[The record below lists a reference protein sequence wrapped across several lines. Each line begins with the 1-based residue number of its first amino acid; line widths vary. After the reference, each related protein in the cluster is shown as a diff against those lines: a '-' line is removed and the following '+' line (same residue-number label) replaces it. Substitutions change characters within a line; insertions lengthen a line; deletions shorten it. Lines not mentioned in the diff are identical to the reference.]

1 MSIIL
6 KTIIAKDSLLSITDG
21 LTRLTDTTAS
31 TSSITGALVVSG
43 GVGVAGNLYADGI
56 TRLTNTTESTSATT
70 GALVVSGGVG
80 VGGALY
86 TGGIIRFTDTTVSTS
101 TTTGALVVSGGVGIG
116 GALYA
121 GGITRFTDTTESTS
135 SSVGALVVSGGV
147 GIAGALFAGGI
158 TRLTDTTA
166 STSTTSGALVVSGG
180 VGIAGA
186 LNVGGITGFTDTTT
200 STSIST
206 GALRV
211 SGGVGIAGNLF
222 AGGITRLTD
231 TTASTSSITGALVVS
246 GGVGIAGALYAGGIT
261 RLTNTTESTSA
272 TTGALVVS
280 GGVGVGGNLTVGYQG
295 VGVSA
300 ISIARSDGN
309 AGGIFSIMG
318 TGGSSSLR
326 ITNGSGGA
334 GRVEIDAGSNGVYF
348 SFNYFNGASTSRNF
362 SITTTTV
369 STSTTSGALVVSGGI
384 GITGNLYAGGIV
396 RLTDTTAST
405 SSTTGALVVSG
416 GVGVV
421 GDLNVN
427 GTAVF
432 QQGNVSD
439 VSVRNQILFGFNETA
454 TYQHAIKSRHLSSAD
469 TDGNAIDFYV
479 WQTSDLLTAVGTKQA
494 MSVTSAGV
502 GIGTPIPRMRS
513 TVFDTNAKMAI
524 VSTSQSQSS
533 ALYLST
539 PPSGVG
545 DAYKTAIIAQ
555 GINSWGRSNLHF
567 CLNNNGN
574 SHAASEDATIAHSRM
589 IIQPDGNVG
598 IGTTSPGFRLD
609 VAGTSRITGNT
620 SITSTTASTSSST
633 GALTVSGGVGIAGAL
648 YAGGITRLTDTTASA
663 SVSSGALVVSGGV
676 GIAGALYAG
685 GITSSITTLGLNDPM
700 TALALLGDTGGGVAT
715 LGARFKLSRYESSGS
730 NARTRMDIELIH
742 GDGTVQN
749 VMAIR
754 SDGNL
759 GIGTTAPRMRSTVH
773 GANAKMA
780 IVSTGETQ
788 ESALYF
794 GTPQTVSISN
804 AYKTA
809 IIAQGINGW
818 SRNNLHFCLNN
829 NGNSNAASEDAT
841 IAHSRMVITPV
852 GNVGIGTTTPGFLLD
867 VNGTSRITGNTSITS
882 TTASTSSST
891 GALTV
896 SGGVGIA
903 GDLYAG
909 GIARLT
915 NTTAS
920 TSTTTGALTV
930 AGGVGIGGVL
940 NMSDIILINGSG
952 AVPTTTTRSI
962 GTRIV
967 LFSGITG
974 TDVDSAI
981 GISAS
986 SIWYS
991 TNSLAHFHRFYHGT
1005 SNTVTISGTT
1015 LQVNQTTASTS
1026 TTTGALVVSGGVG
1039 ITGALFA
1046 GGITRLTDT
1055 TTSTSTGTGA
1065 LVVSGGV
1072 GIIGDLYAGG
1082 IVRLTD
1088 TTASTSSTTGALVVS
1103 GGVGIVGDLRVSSRM
1118 FIGPVGGSGTIH
1130 LGGGNPDDAD
1140 YDMSVIETRSY
1151 DTDKSEMVLFKG
1163 NDVPGDDGPDRIR
1176 LRAAAIAFDTYPT
1189 NSSSRT
1195 AENIRMF
1202 INSTGNV
1209 GIGTTAPAF
1218 LLDVAGTSRITGNT
1232 SITSTTA
1239 STSTTTG
1246 ALTVSGGIG
1255 ANNGFIG
1262 SMSSNS
1268 TTTSIGFIATDLT
1281 PFGYG
1286 DGEVGLSGR
1295 PWSKMHAGEFNVI
1308 SDARLKNDI
1317 RIYTQGLSFI
1327 TQLVPK
1333 SFKYKHDKTGKT
1345 KIGFMAQ
1352 EILEINPTF
1361 EGVNYE
1367 EAEDIYTMTMDQFT
1381 GPLVNCVK
1389 ELNTKIISLET
1400 ELIMMKNFL
1409 RSKFP
1414 DDGI

>member
-1 MSIIL
+1 
-6 KTIIAKDSLLSITDG
+6 
-21 LTRLTDTTAS
+21 
-31 TSSITGALVVSG
+31 LVVSG
-43 GVGVAGNLYADGI
+43 GVGVGGNLTVGYQGDGVSAISIARSDGNAGGIFSIIGTGGSSSLRI
-56 TRLTNTTESTSATT
+56 TNGSGGAGRIEIDAGSNGVYFTFNYFNGASTSRNFSIAATTESTSATT

-80 VGGALY
+80 VG
-86 TGGIIRFTDTTVSTS
+86 
-101 TTTGALVVSGGVGIG
+101 
-116 GALYA
+116 
-121 GGITRFTDTTESTS
+121 
-135 SSVGALVVSGGV
+135 
-147 GIAGALFAGGI
+147 
-158 TRLTDTTA
+158 
-166 STSTTSGALVVSGG
+166 
-180 VGIAGA
+180 
-186 LNVGGITGFTDTTT
+186 
-200 STSIST
+200 
-206 GALRV
+206 
-211 SGGVGIAGNLF
+211 
-222 AGGITRLTD
+222 
-231 TTASTSSITGALVVS
+231 
-246 GGVGIAGALYAGGIT
+246 
-261 RLTNTTESTSA
+261 
-272 TTGALVVS
+272 
-280 GGVGVGGNLTVGYQG
+280 
-295 VGVSA
+295 
-300 ISIARSDGN
+300 
-309 AGGIFSIMG
+309 
-318 TGGSSSLR
+318 
-326 ITNGSGGA
+326 
-334 GRVEIDAGSNGVYF
+334 
-348 SFNYFNGASTSRNF
+348 
-362 SITTTTV
+362 
-369 STSTTSGALVVSGGI
+369 
-384 GITGNLYAGGIV
+384 GNLYAGGIV

-432 QQGNVSD
+432 QQGNASD

-479 WQTSDLLTAVGTKQA
+479 WQTSDSLSAVGSKQV
-494 MSVTSAGV
+494 MSLTSAGV
-502 GIGTPIPRMRS
+502 GIGTPVPRMRS

-524 VSTSQSQSS
+524 VSTAENQAS
-533 ALYLST
+533 ALYFGT
-539 PPSGVG
+539 PNQTGAVG
-545 DAYKTAIIAQ
+545 NSYKTAIIAE
-555 GINSWGRSNLHF
+555 GFNSWGRNNLHF
-567 CLNNNGN
+567 CLNDNGTSN
-574 SHAASEDATIAHSRM
+574 AANQDATIAHSRM
-589 IIQPDGNVG
+589 KIQPNGNVG

-633 GALTVSGGVGIAGAL
+633 GALTVSGGVGIAGNL
-648 YAGGITRLTDTTASA
+648 YAGGITRLTDTTASTSTTTGA
-663 SVSSGALVVSGGV
+663 LTVAGGVGIGGVLNMSDIILINGSGAVPTTTTRSIGTRIVLFSGITETNVDSAIGISASSIWYSTNSLAHFHRFYHGTSNTVTISGTTLQVNQTTASTSTTTGALVVSGGVGITGALFAGGITRLTDTTASTSVSSGALVVSGGV
-676 GIAGALYAG
+676 GIAGALYAE
-685 GITSSITTLGLNDPM
+685 GITSSVATPGINDPIL
-700 TALALLGDTGGGVAT
+700 ALALLGDTGGGVAS

-742 GDGTVQN
+742 GNGTVQN

-794 GTPQTVSISN
+794 GTPQTVSISS

-903 GDLYAG
+903 G
-909 GIARLT
+909 
-915 NTTAS
+915 N
-920 TSTTTGALTV
+920 
-930 AGGVGIGGVL
+930 
-940 NMSDIILINGSG
+940 
-952 AVPTTTTRSI
+952 
-962 GTRIV
+962 
-967 LFSGITG
+967 
-974 TDVDSAI
+974 
-981 GISAS
+981 
-986 SIWYS
+986 
-991 TNSLAHFHRFYHGT
+991 
-1005 SNTVTISGTT
+1005 
-1015 LQVNQTTASTS
+1015 
-1026 TTTGALVVSGGVG
+1026 
-1039 ITGALFA
+1039 
-1046 GGITRLTDT
+1046 
-1055 TTSTSTGTGA
+1055 
-1065 LVVSGGV
+1065 
-1072 GIIGDLYAGG
+1072 LYAGG

-1103 GGVGIVGDLRVSSRM
+1103 GGVGVVGDLRVSSRM
-1118 FIGPVGGSGTIH
+1118 FIGPVGGVGTIH
-1130 LGGGNPDDAD
+1130 LGGGGADDAN

-1262 SMSSNS
+1262 SMSSNG